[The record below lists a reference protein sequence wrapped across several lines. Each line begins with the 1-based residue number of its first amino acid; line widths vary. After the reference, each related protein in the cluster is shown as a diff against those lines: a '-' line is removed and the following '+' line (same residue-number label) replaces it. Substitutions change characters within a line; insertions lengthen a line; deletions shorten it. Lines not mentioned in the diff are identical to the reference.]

1 MNNQRITKQVVDR
14 LKGSQQEYALWD
26 AKMPGFGVRVRPTG
40 SKTYVVVY
48 RAGSGRGAPF
58 RRFTIA
64 PVGQITPETPEG
76 ARRLSLVRWRMA
88 TIRQARRLPS
98 VVRQP

>member
-1 MNNQRITKQVVDR
+1 MPPVNNQRITKQVVDR
-14 LKGSQQEYALWD
+14 LLISQREYAVWD

-58 RRFTIA
+58 RRFNPSA
-64 PVGQITPETPEG
+64 KSPQRRPAG
-76 ARRLSLVRWRMA
+76 AHGASWVR
-88 TIRQARRLPS
+88 
-98 VVRQP
+98 